1 MSFLAHPDFA
11 MSKEMED
18 AEGKYMSERIISL
31 YKKVSNIAK
40 LLSIG
45 SLILAMTG
53 CQPQVQVDKS
63 ILEDQPCTVPCWY
76 NIVPGI
82 STETDVRSELEKN
95 PTVRKRSVEYD
106 QTSVDG
112 IPLEVFSW
120 TGSGTGLNRLYL
132 QNGIVIRIDLRIQY
146 DLTLEDLVNK
156 YGAPEQ
162 VYTRLSGTDFW
173 NYLVVFSYPSLGIQV
188 SSFQSRID
196 PDKFV
201 VQPGI
206 GLLSQSFPINDVVY
220 FEPMSY
226 QDMLINVFFLG
237 EDGSE
242 YWMRNSHTWQGFG
255 QTPLAK

>member
-1 MSFLAHPDFA
+1 MLTQIARFWETLFSTRVALLLGAFSFVLA
-11 MSKEMED
+11 
-18 AEGKYMSERIISL
+18 
-31 YKKVSNIAK
+31 
-40 LLSIG
+40 
-45 SLILAMTG
+45 G
-53 CQPQVQVDKS
+53 CQTQPQIDKS
-63 ILEDQPCTVPCWY
+63 LLEGQPCTVPCWY

-206 GLLSQSFPINDVVY
+206 GLLSESFVVNDVVY

-237 EDGSE
+237 EDGAE
-242 YWMRNSHTWQGFG
+242 YWMRNSHPWQGFG